1 MIVLSRQASILD
13 HKSSIKEGSFEVTIN
28 YKRNSQRRELS
39 TGLFLAT
46 KCTFLDTDV
55 DLHVRNIL
63 CLARICSSFTASAF
77 SMCDK
82 RERVQMF
89 ERKMIRSV
97 V

>member
-39 TGLFLAT
+39 TGLILAT
-46 KCTFLDTDV
+46 KCTFLDSDV

-63 CLARICSSFTASAF
+63 CLAHICSFTASAF

>member
-63 CLARICSSFTASAF
+63 CLARICSSFTASAWGRPC
-77 SMCDK
+77 SNSTEKLMC
-82 RERVQMF
+82 
-89 ERKMIRSV
+89 
-97 V
+97 